1 MHVVWWVNAV
11 RRALRQRLPLTRWEP
26 RAEEGSAVG
35 WREGGGASL
44 SAPSASA
51 SPVLPSD
58 ASSREEE
65 GLIWLIRVQDI
76 HWAVLAPGLLY
87 LKNTASGFFRFP
99 AADLARLGPCW
110 AG

>member
-1 MHVVWWVNAV
+1 MGEGRV
-11 RRALRQRLPLTRWEP
+11 RRALRQRLPSTRWEP

-35 WREGGGASL
+35 WREGGDTSL

-51 SPVLPSD
+51 SPVLPSN

-65 GLIWLIRVQDI
+65 GLICLIRVREI
-76 HWAVLAPGLLY
+76 HGAVLAHGLLD
-87 LKNTASGFFRFP
+87 LKNPASGFFCFP
-99 AADLARLGPCW
+99 AADLAGLGPCW